1 MKIKL
6 LSIFTIITFM
16 SFGQL
21 TFTADSLFESFNV
34 NTPEADILIHHS
46 FTPTS
51 VPVEVKWELFDVNVP
66 ATWTNDAFICDAITC
81 YDEITNDNQYT
92 ISEAKASTLDVHF
105 LNQGMAGVGTVKLL
119 IYEVAD
125 SLNTFKV
132 ITYVANVQEGVGI
145 KKLENVNLKV
155 YPNPATSTL
164 NISVNENDLVEKV
177 AVYNVIGKQVL
188 SLNMNNNLKSLNVSD
203 LDKGIYIVKLFYK
216 SGQSFSQSFVKK

>member
-1 MKIKL
+1 
-6 LSIFTIITFM
+6 
-16 SFGQL
+16 
-21 TFTADSLFESFNV
+21 
-34 NTPEADILIHHS
+34 
-46 FTPTS
+46 
-51 VPVEVKWELFDVNVP
+51 
-66 ATWTNDAFICDAITC
+66 
-81 YDEITNDNQYT
+81 
-92 ISEAKASTLDVHF
+92 
-105 LNQGMAGVGTVKLL
+105 MAGVGTVKLL